1 MNAPNVADLELHI
14 ARVRIVLSVVAVLSI
29 YVDPTT
35 PDLASWMPLITGAFS
50 IDPHTLA
57 VLALHFAYAI
67 TTYALIRRGRIAP
80 ARVSTTFTAIDM
92 LFAVVVALLTEG
104 ATSPALAFFAFAIT
118 AVGCRSEF
126 RATIMATLSSVV
138 LYTLVILFLERRA
151 RDLYIMRPAYLAVT
165 GYVIGF
171 LGQQR
176 VNLETKIRAL
186 ETMVERHTIARRLH
200 DDYVQVLAGMNL
212 RLQGCRELLLDA
224 RPDEALGELTELQGG
239 VAREFDEVRT
249 FIRWLADIRSTRS
262 PRSPAPSAETQFRI
276 RADFA
281 AAGRT
286 SERVLQIMLE
296 GLRNTC
302 RHAGARSAS
311 LDARN
316 ASGHIRVAI
325 ADDGIGFEADATPP
339 WSIASRAAEVG
350 GVVNIIAG
358 ERAGA
363 HLEIEIPTTHRDDL
377 HSTDPRG

>member
-1 MNAPNVADLELHI
+1 
-14 ARVRIVLSVVAVLSI
+14 
-29 YVDPTT
+29 
-35 PDLASWMPLITGAFS
+35 
-50 IDPHTLA
+50 
-57 VLALHFAYAI
+57 
-67 TTYALIRRGRIAP
+67 
-80 ARVSTTFTAIDM
+80 
-92 LFAVVVALLTEG
+92 
-104 ATSPALAFFAFAIT
+104 
-118 AVGCRSEF
+118 
-126 RATIMATLSSVV
+126 
-138 LYTLVILFLERRA
+138 
-151 RDLYIMRPAYLAVT
+151 
-165 GYVIGF
+165 
-171 LGQQR
+171 